1 KGRMA
6 GDVLEVCIGAKQL
19 RSDVEARLGDDTVH
33 RSAYGNTPATQRTVQ
48 AGRSHVTVHGR
59 MNDRQADQDLPG
71 PLESGIGPESLEN
84 LRDDDRNHRQVL
96 FILESGVE
104 ARRMRGPDTA

>member
-1 KGRMA
+1 MTTSGRQAPGTRQAYHHSGTRPPGNRSPGRQWAERLRGRAPAKRYDAPRWPAPDGLQLHTTKVKGRMA

-48 AGRSHVTVHGR
+48 EGR
-59 MNDRQADQDLPG
+59 
-71 PLESGIGPESLEN
+71 
-84 LRDDDRNHRQVL
+84 
-96 FILESGVE
+96 
-104 ARRMRGPDTA
+104 